1 MLNYAPAKHLVTM
14 NREFEQATFPSG
26 LTGRSNH
33 AELGPQKIPGRIL
46 TGPHLTNLG
55 LSACQE
61 IFHENDPLRS
71 QLWFLANY
79 LRNLR
84 NRSKLLPGR
93 LQTLNHTQV
102 GLHREK
108 IHPALDLIRCNPI
121 SIPAVNA
128 ALAEGVFVNAF
139 HFSA

>member
-14 NREFEQATFPSG
+14 NRELEQATFPSR
-26 LTGRSNH
+26 LTGRSTH
-33 AELGPQKIPGRIL
+33 AELGPQKNRSN
-46 TGPHLTNLG
+46 TDRTSFSNLG
-55 LSACQE
+55 PSACQE

-79 LRNLR
+79 FHKLRNSS
-84 NRSKLLPGR
+84 NRFPGR

-102 GLHREK
+102 GLRREE
-108 IHPALDLIRCNPI
+108 IHPALDLMRCNPI
-121 SIPAVNA
+121 SIPAVNT

>member
-14 NREFEQATFPSG
+14 NRELEQATFPSRT
-26 LTGRSNH
+26 TGRSNH
-33 AELGPQKIPGRIL
+33 AELGPQKNRSN
-46 TGPHLTNLG
+46 TDRTSFTNLG
-55 LSACQE
+55 PSACQE

-102 GLHREK
+102 GLRREK

>member
-14 NREFEQATFPSG
+14 NRELKQATFPSR
-26 LTGRSNH
+26 LTGGSNH
-33 AELGPQKIPGRIL
+33 AELCPQKNRSN
-46 TGPHLTNLG
+46 TDRTSLTNLG
-55 LSACQE
+55 PSACQE
-61 IFHENDPLRS
+61 IFHENDPLSS

-79 LRNLR
+79 LHNLR

-102 GLHREK
+102 GLCREK
-108 IHPALDLIRCNPI
+108 IHPTPDLMRCNPI
-121 SIPAVNA
+121 GIPAVNA

>member
-1 MLNYAPAKHLVTM
+1 M
-14 NREFEQATFPSG
+14 NRELEQATFPSR

-33 AELGPQKIPGRIL
+33 AELRPQKNRSN
-46 TGPHLTNLG
+46 TDRTSLTNLG
-55 LSACQE
+55 HSACQE
-61 IFHENDPLRS
+61 IFHENDLLRS

-79 LRNLR
+79 LSNLR
-84 NRSKLLPGR
+84 NSSNRFPGR

-102 GLHREK
+102 GLRREE
-108 IHPALDLIRCNPI
+108 IHPALDLMRCNPI

-128 ALAEGVFVNAF
+128 APAEGVFVHAF

>member
-1 MLNYAPAKHLVTM
+1 M
-14 NREFEQATFPSG
+14 NRELEQATFPSG
-26 LTGRSNH
+26 LTGPSNH
-33 AELGPQKIPGRIL
+33 AELRPQKNRSN
-46 TGPHLTNLG
+46 TDRTSLTNLG

-84 NRSKLLPGR
+84 NRSELLPGR

-102 GLHREK
+102 GLCREK
-108 IHPALDLIRCNPI
+108 ILPIPDLIRCNPI
-121 SIPAVNA
+121 GIPAVNA